1 MGSPRHW
8 FIRSTPA
15 KSALY
20 FVRHPRGAYLLGC
33 TGGHLCPEFLAAP
46 LNMKNRAHSVL
57 VILPNAIGDIV
68 VSLPMLEAISRA
80 GWLCDVV
87 IDEAATGLGRLYAPW
102 VNRELSL
109 PVKRWRRT
117 SILSDLRKRLTVTA
131 SVRRNRYEALICM
144 SGVGSLSAWLAI
156 AAGIPI
162 RVTEKRRESAP
173 FKRIFRRF
181 IFSHRLDF
189 GNDCNNR
196 RTTHVAAQYMA
207 LLKPL
212 GINIP
217 LEEDRILQRAPH
229 GRIFV
234 GDRKVPRVLIAP
246 EASETG
252 RSLPLQ
258 EVIAIVNGL
267 REASRNLDISTVGL
281 PGGIAYQ
288 AARELGLPAGIGLSL
303 DALVDAIARSHCVIA
318 VDSGPGHIA
327 AACGVP
333 LVSIFGP
340 GNPVTFRP
348 LGDTSNTVLLSKHLA
363 CQPCLENGCRGSG
376 RAECLVD
383 LPIMEIIDA
392 ALQFLRID

>member
-1 MGSPRHW
+1 
-8 FIRSTPA
+8 
-15 KSALY
+15 
-20 FVRHPRGAYLLGC
+20 
-33 TGGHLCPEFLAAP
+33 
-46 LNMKNRAHSVL
+46 MKNRAHSVL

-102 VNRELSL
+102 VNRELPL

-117 SILSDLRKRLTVTA
+117 SILCDLRKRLIVTA

-144 SGVGSLSAWLAI
+144 SGVGSLSAWLAL
-156 AAGIPI
+156 AAAIPI
-162 RVTEKRRESAP
+162 RVTEKRRDSAP
-173 FKRIFRRF
+173 FKRICRHL
-181 IFSHRLDF
+181 IFSHQLDF

-196 RTTHVAAQYMA
+196 RTTHVAAQYIG

-212 GINIP
+212 GISISS
-217 LEEDRILQRAPH
+217 EEDWILRRASH
-229 GRIFV
+229 RRRFV
-234 GDRKVPRVLIAP
+234 GDQTVRRVLIAP

-258 EVIAIVNGL
+258 EVVAIVNGL
-267 REASRNLDISTVGL
+267 RRVAMNLEISTVGL
-281 PGGIAYQ
+281 PGGVAYQ
-288 AARELGLPAGIGLSL
+288 AARELGISAGIGLSL
-303 DALVDAIARSHCVIA
+303 EGLVDTIGRSHCVIA

-327 AACGVP
+327 AVCGVP

-348 LGDTSNTVLLSKHLA
+348 LGDVSNTVLMSKNLA

-376 RAECLVD
+376 KAECLVD
-383 LPIMEIIDA
+383 LPTMEIIDA
-392 ALQFLRID
+392 VLQFLREDGGAKHASETG